1 MENYVNK
8 DSKHYTITQE
18 GLQMLRELDSKSSS
32 SPTYKTHEVP
42 FGVSEA
48 QIGRNVKQIGPVGA
62 FISEYSSVFV
72 LGLVIIL
79 VPVGLF
85 ENFHIIFPN
94 LSTAAKMIANA
105 TMISSLSIAALLSI
119 SFVVMLK
126 RQILPNGY
134 RGIMLSALTVLAVLV
149 VNILIFS
156 GLGTQIGMSSS
167 LSIAAKMIANATMI
181 SSLSIAALLSIS
193 FVVMLKRQILP
204 NGYRGIMLSALTVL
218 AVLVV
223 NILIFSGL
231 GTQIGMSS
239 FTF

>member
-1 MENYVNK
+1 
-8 DSKHYTITQE
+8 
-18 GLQMLRELDSKSSS
+18 MLREFDNKSTQNNSDNEGSS
-32 SPTYKTHEVP
+32 DA
-42 FGVSEA
+42 SEA
-48 QIGRNVKQIGPVGA
+48 ETGRKVKRIGSLATFIG
-62 FISEYSSVFV
+62 EYSSVFI
-72 LGLVIIL
+72 LGLAIIL
-79 VPVGLF
+79 VPIGLF

-105 TMISSLSIAALLSI
+105 SLISSLSIAALLSI

-126 RQILPNGY
+126 RQIIPTGY
-134 RGIMLSALTVLAVLV
+134 RGIMISALTVMAVLV

-156 GLGTQIGMSSS
+156 GLGTQIGMSSR
-167 LSIAAKMIANATMI
+167 LSTAAKVIANARLSTAAKMIANASLI

-193 FVVMLKRQILP
+193 FVVMLKRQIIP
-204 NGYRGIMLSALTVL
+204 TGYRGIMISALTVM

-239 FTF
+239 FT

>member
-1 MENYVNK
+1 
-8 DSKHYTITQE
+8 
-18 GLQMLRELDSKSSS
+18 MLRELDSKSSS
-32 SPTYKTHEVP
+32 STYKTNEVP
-42 FGVSEA
+42 FGASEA
-48 QIGRNVKQIGPVGA
+48 EIGRNVKQIGPVGA
-62 FISEYSSVFV
+62 FIGEYSSIFV

-126 RQILPNGY
+126 RQILPSGY
-134 RGIMLSALTVLAVLV
+134 RGIMISA
-149 VNILIFS
+149 S
-156 GLGTQIGMSSS
+156 
-167 LSIAAKMIANATMI
+167 
-181 SSLSIAALLSIS
+181 
-193 FVVMLKRQILP
+193 
-204 NGYRGIMLSALTVL
+204 TVL

>member
-1 MENYVNK
+1 MGNYVNK
-8 DSKHYTITQE
+8 DSKHYTLTQE

-42 FGVSEA
+42 FGASEA

-156 GLGTQIGMSSS
+156 GLGTQIGMSS
-167 LSIAAKMIANATMI
+167 
-181 SSLSIAALLSIS
+181 
-193 FVVMLKRQILP
+193 
-204 NGYRGIMLSALTVL
+204 
-218 AVLVV
+218 
-223 NILIFSGL
+223 
-231 GTQIGMSS
+231 

>member
-1 MENYVNK
+1 MTGETQLRARRTRIKILRAIADKNGSACFSEIRNATGLSTGSIYYHLERMGNYVNK
-8 DSKHYTITQE
+8 DSKHYIITEE
-18 GLQMLRELDSKSSS
+18 GLRMLRELDSKSTS
-32 SPTYKTHEVP
+32 SPNYNDNEVALDA
-42 FGVSEA
+42 SELET
-48 QIGRNVKQIGPVGA
+48 GRKVKQIGSFHA
-62 FISEYSSVFV
+62 FIREYSLVFI

-126 RQILPNGY
+126 RQILPTGY
-134 RGIMLSALTVLAVLV
+134 RGIMISALTVMAVLV

-167 LSIAAKMIANATMI
+167 LSTAARK
-181 SSLSIAALLSIS
+181 
-193 FVVMLKRQILP
+193 
-204 NGYRGIMLSALTVL
+204 
-218 AVLVV
+218 
-223 NILIFSGL
+223 SG
-231 GTQIGMSS
+231 
-239 FTF
+239 

>member
-1 MENYVNK
+1 
-8 DSKHYTITQE
+8 
-18 GLQMLRELDSKSSS
+18 MLRELDSKSTS
-32 SPTYKTHEVP
+32 SPNYNDNEVALDT
-42 FGVSEA
+42 SEPET
-48 QIGRNVKQIGPVGA
+48 GPKVKQIGSFHA
-62 FISEYSSVFV
+62 FIGEYSSVFI

-126 RQILPNGY
+126 RQILPTGY
-134 RGIMLSALTVLAVLV
+134 RGIMISALTVMAVLV

-156 GLGTQIGMSSS
+156 GLGTQIGMISSLSTAAKKIGMSSS
-167 LSIAAKMIANATMI
+167 LSTAAKMIANATMI

-204 NGYRGIMLSALTVL
+204 TGYRGIMISALTVM

-239 FTF
+239 FNF

>member
-1 MENYVNK
+1 
-8 DSKHYTITQE
+8 
-18 GLQMLRELDSKSSS
+18 MLRELDSKSSS
-32 SPTYKTHEVP
+32 SPTYKTNEVP
-42 FGVSEA
+42 FGASEA
-48 QIGRNVKQIGPVGA
+48 EIGRNVKQIGPVGA
-62 FISEYSSVFV
+62 FIGEYSSIFV

-126 RQILPNGY
+126 RQILPSGY
-134 RGIMLSALTVLAVLV
+134 RGIMISA
-149 VNILIFS
+149 S
-156 GLGTQIGMSSS
+156 
-167 LSIAAKMIANATMI
+167 
-181 SSLSIAALLSIS
+181 
-193 FVVMLKRQILP
+193 
-204 NGYRGIMLSALTVL
+204 TVL

>member
-1 MENYVNK
+1 
-8 DSKHYTITQE
+8 
-18 GLQMLRELDSKSSS
+18 MLRELDSKSTS
-32 SPTYKTHEVP
+32 SPNYNDNEVALDT
-42 FGVSEA
+42 SEPET
-48 QIGRNVKQIGPVGA
+48 GPKVKQIGSFHA
-62 FISEYSSVFV
+62 FIGEYSSVFI

-126 RQILPNGY
+126 RQILPTGY
-134 RGIMLSALTVLAVLV
+134 RGIMISALTV
-149 VNILIFS
+149 
-156 GLGTQIGMSSS
+156 M
-167 LSIAAKMIANATMI
+167 
-181 SSLSIAALLSIS
+181 
-193 FVVMLKRQILP
+193 
-204 NGYRGIMLSALTVL
+204 

-239 FTF
+239 FNF

>member
-1 MENYVNK
+1 MTGETQLRARRTRIKILRAIADKSGSACFSEIRNATGLSTGSIYYHLERMGNYVNK

-18 GLQMLRELDSKSSS
+18 GLQMLRELDSKPST
-32 SPTYKTHEVP
+32 SPTYKTNEVP
-42 FGVSEA
+42 LGGSDAE
-48 QIGRNVKQIGPVGA
+48 IGGNVKHIGSVVT
-62 FISEYSSVFV
+62 FIGEYSSVFV

-85 ENFHIIFPN
+85 ENFHIIFPT

-105 TMISSLSIAALLSI
+105 TVISSLSIAALLSI

-134 RGIMLSALTVLAVLV
+134 RGIM
-149 VNILIFS
+149 I
-156 GLGTQIGMSSS
+156 
-167 LSIAAKMIANATMI
+167 
-181 SSLSIAALLSIS
+181 
-193 FVVMLKRQILP
+193 
-204 NGYRGIMLSALTVL
+204 SALTVL